1 MIKSINLDENIL
13 KEIELAIKGLNL
25 KTGASI
31 YDFSSIIRIAL
42 NQYLNSNEIKE
53 IIKQAT
59 VKENNNELLYMAES
73 SLSKDWLSDEED
85 DIWQNL

>member
-1 MIKSINLDENIL
+1 MVKSINLDENTL

-53 IIKQAT
+53 IIED
-59 VKENNNELLYMAES
+59 VKKNNSSELLYMAES

>member
-1 MIKSINLDENIL
+1 
-13 KEIELAIKGLNL
+13 L

-53 IIKQAT
+53 IIED
-59 VKENNNELLYMAES
+59 VKKNNSSELLYMAES